1 MKKGLYLI
9 AFLTGFLLITGMG
22 GLGGLGGTPT
32 GKIPT
37 PEKDFS
43 ATLIDKQDVVTK
55 CKQVSR
61 DGDVFFLG
69 KKGRGTV
76 TIPFEKVKTAEFQNG
91 KGSVI
96 AVLKLIDGQTIEI
109 EMDKSQKFY
118 GNVNFGTFQIE
129 VNDLKKVTFA
139 H

>member
-1 MKKGLYLI
+1 VKKGLYLV

-22 GLGGLGGTPT
+22 GLGGTPS

-55 CKQVSR
+55 CKQISR

-69 KKGRGTV
+69 KKGKGTFTV
-76 TIPFEKVKTAEFQNG
+76 SFEKVKIAEFQNG
-91 KGSVI
+91 KGVVI

-118 GNVNFGTFQIE
+118 GNVPFGTFQIE
-129 VNDLKKVTFA
+129 VSDLKKITFT

>member
-1 MKKGLYLI
+1 MKKGLYFI
-9 AFLTGFLLITGMG
+9 AFLTGFLLITGM
-22 GLGGLGGTPT
+22 GGLGGTPT

-76 TIPFEKVKTAEFQNG
+76 TIPFEKVKTAEFENG
-91 KGSVI
+91 KGVVI
-96 AVLKLIDGQTIEI
+96 AVLKLIDSQTIEI

-118 GNVNFGTFQIE
+118 GNVPFGTFQIE
-129 VNDLKKVTFA
+129 VTDIKKITFS

>member
-1 MKKGLYLI
+1 MKKGLYLV

-22 GLGGLGGTPT
+22 GLGGTPS

-55 CKQVSR
+55 CKQISR

-69 KKGRGTV
+69 KKGKGTFTV
-76 TIPFEKVKTAEFQNG
+76 SFEKVKIAEFQNG
-91 KGSVI
+91 KGVVI

-129 VNDLKKVTFA
+129 VSDLKKITFT

>member
-1 MKKGLYLI
+1 MKKGLYLV
-9 AFLTGFLLITGMG
+9 AFLIGFLLITGMG
-22 GLGGLGGTPT
+22 GLGGTPS

-55 CKQVSR
+55 CKQISR

-69 KKGRGTV
+69 KKGKGTFTV
-76 TIPFEKVKTAEFQNG
+76 SFEKVKIAEFQNG
-91 KGSVI
+91 KGVVI

-118 GNVNFGTFQIE
+118 GNVPFGTFQIE
-129 VNDLKKVTFA
+129 VSDLKKITFT

>member
-1 MKKGLYLI
+1 VKKGLYLI
-9 AFLTGFLLITGMG
+9 AFFIGFLLITGMG
-22 GLGGLGGTPT
+22 GLGGTPS

-76 TIPFEKVKTAEFQNG
+76 TIPFEKVKTAEFGNG
-91 KGSVI
+91 KGVVTAVI
-96 AVLKLIDGQTIEI
+96 KLIDGQTIEI
-109 EMDKSQKFY
+109 EVDKSQRFY

-129 VNDLKKVTFA
+129 VSDLKKIIFT

>member
-1 MKKGLYLI
+1 MKKGLYLV

-22 GLGGLGGTPT
+22 GLGGTPS

-55 CKQVSR
+55 CKQISR

-69 KKGRGTV
+69 KKGKGTV
-76 TIPFEKVKTAEFQNG
+76 TIPFERVKTAEFGNG
-91 KGSVI
+91 KGVVI

-109 EMDKSQKFY
+109 EMDKSQRFY

-129 VNDLKKVTFA
+129 VSDLKKITFT

>member
-1 MKKGLYLI
+1 MKKGLYLV

-22 GLGGLGGTPT
+22 GLGGTPS

-55 CKQVSR
+55 CKQISR

-69 KKGRGTV
+69 KKGKGTFTV
-76 TIPFEKVKTAEFQNG
+76 SFEKVKIAEFQNG
-91 KGSVI
+91 KGVVI

-109 EMDKSQKFY
+109 EVDKSQRFY
-118 GNVNFGTFQIE
+118 GNVPFGTFQIE
-129 VNDLKKVTFA
+129 VTDLKKITFT

>member
-1 MKKGLYLI
+1 MKKGLYLV

-22 GLGGLGGTPT
+22 GLGGTPS

-55 CKQVSR
+55 CKQISR

-69 KKGRGTV
+69 KKGKGTFTV
-76 TIPFEKVKTAEFQNG
+76 SFEKVKIAEFQNG
-91 KGSVI
+91 KGVVI

-118 GNVNFGTFQIE
+118 GNVPFGTFQIE
-129 VNDLKKVTFA
+129 VSDLKKITFT